1 MHANKDSI
9 NRLLN
14 TAKGQINGIQ
24 KMIDNNEYCID
35 IVNQIMATIAIL
47 KRTNNEILDAHLH
60 HCVLNAKD
68 NNDLENKMNEISDI
82 LRKAMK

>member
-1 MHANKDSI
+1 MNADKTKI

-47 KRTNNEILDAHLH
+47 KKTNSEILDAHLH
-60 HCVLNAKD
+60 HCVLNAK
-68 NNDLENKMNEISDI
+68 NNEDLEKKMDEISEI
-82 LRKAMK
+82 IRKAMK

>member
-1 MHANKDSI
+1 MHANKENI

-14 TAKGQINGIQ
+14 TAKGQINGVQ

-35 IVNQIMATIAIL
+35 IVNQLMATIAIL
-47 KRTNNEILDAHLH
+47 KKTNNEILDAHLH
-60 HCVLNAKD
+60 HCVLNAKT
-68 NNDLENKMNEISDI
+68 NEELEVKMDEVSDI